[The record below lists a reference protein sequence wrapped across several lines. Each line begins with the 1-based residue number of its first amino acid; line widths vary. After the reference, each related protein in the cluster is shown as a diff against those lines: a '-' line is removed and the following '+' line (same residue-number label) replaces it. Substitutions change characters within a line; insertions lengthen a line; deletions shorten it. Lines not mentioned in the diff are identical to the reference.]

1 VHRVAAIVSGLAWL
15 AQVIGLQLICLCG
28 SCSLS
33 HAWGIAAA
41 PVHACCHAAQE
52 RAPEADAVA
61 DCVSRA
67 GCACAGHAVQAFD
80 ADLSRDDPAADSPAW
95 GDLCAPHDMAALVQ
109 RVVDVPA
116 VRARGPPMDAGPPRY
131 LRHASLLI

>member
-1 VHRVAAIVSGLAWL
+1 VQRVAAIATGLAWL
-15 AQVIGLQLICLCG
+15 AQVIGLQLVCLCG

-52 RAPEADAVA
+52 PEVDAASVA

-80 ADLSRDDPAADSPAW
+80 ADLSRDDARADSPAW
-95 GDLCAPHDMAALVQ
+95 ADLSPPQGIAVLVQ
-109 RVVDVPA
+109 RVVDVPV
-116 VRARGPPMDAGPPRY
+116 VRARGPPIDAGPPRY